1 MGCGMRWIR
10 EYVDVKDNRLLI
22 QGKMP
27 GPIRSI
33 IDSLS
38 LYFLWVILAV
48 LVTLTLFQVH
58 GTLISIA
65 LAAIENPSTRP
76 PGWTTGSVYGFS
88 RLLWLILGIFWLG
101 WVMYT
106 LEYLREGQQYQILK
120 QRVIRLLLILGGIYI
135 VCIILLFF

>member
-1 MGCGMRWIR
+1 
-10 EYVDVKDNRLLI
+10 
-22 QGKMP
+22 MP

-76 PGWTTGSVYGFS
+76 LGWTTGSVYGFS

-120 QRVIRLLLILGGIYI
+120 QRVIRCLRILGVIYI

>member
-1 MGCGMRWIR
+1 
-10 EYVDVKDNRLLI
+10 
-22 QGKMP
+22 MP

-120 QRVIRLLLILGGIYI
+120 QRVIRLLCILGVIYI